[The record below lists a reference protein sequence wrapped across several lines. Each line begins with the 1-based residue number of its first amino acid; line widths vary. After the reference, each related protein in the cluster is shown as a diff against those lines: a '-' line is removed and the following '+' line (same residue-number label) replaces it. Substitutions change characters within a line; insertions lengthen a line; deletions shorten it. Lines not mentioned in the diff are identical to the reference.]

1 MSEFFEPPS
10 PPEPPE
16 PVEHRRPPW
25 FGPPDNELGVAVPV
39 RLEIVR
45 TENLAVAVLDLV
57 AFSTGCTFDVAIRQ
71 RTRKNGGSPFH
82 PFHDHGEWRPDA
94 LHFGL
99 QFADG
104 AKATSDRT
112 MWHGGPDHTPKGP
125 MLMPHGGGGGAR
137 SWDMNMWLWP
147 LPPPGP
153 LAFVCEWQAEGIALT
168 RREIDGGLIL
178 DAAGRVE
185 QLWPDDDDGDAGHMS
200 VTTFGKD

>member
-1 MSEFFEPPS
+1 MNEFFEPPP
-10 PPEPPE
+10 PPEPPDHH
-16 PVEHRRPPW
+16 EHRRPPW

-45 TENLAVAVLDLV
+45 TENLVVAVLDLV
-57 AFSTGCTFDVAIRQ
+57 AFGAGCTFHLAVRH
-71 RTRKNGGSPFH
+71 RSRKEGGSPIHAFH
-82 PFHDHGEWRPDA
+82 PPGEWRPDA

-104 AKATSDRT
+104 KKATADQE
-112 MWHGGPDHTPKGP
+112 MWRRGPDDPPKGP
-125 MLMPHGGGGGAR
+125 LLMPHGGGGGAR
-137 SWDMNMWLWP
+137 RWDMNMWLWP

-168 RREIDGGLIL
+168 RREVDAGAIL

-185 QLWPDDDDGDAGHMS
+185 QLWPDGDGDAGEIS
-200 VTTFGKD
+200 VTVLGRD